1 MTPSTRSGR
10 LAALCAAAAL
20 ASGSLALASPADL
33 PEDHR
38 TLAKSTSYAAMEAFL
53 STVDGKGPVHVSVEG
68 KTTQGRSVF
77 LVHAAHR
84 ADAPF
89 RVLFYAQQHGDELS
103 GKDALLYL
111 IRDIARDPSKLPA
124 DVDLWILPMVN
135 PDGGEAGT
143 RRNGAG
149 ADLNRDHVTLL
160 QPETQALHRV
170 ARRVRPHLAVDSH
183 EFGRDSEEWAR
194 KGWEKWADITMDGL
208 NNPHFDAERV
218 AAARRW
224 VDESAA
230 VEEKAGHRFLRYW
243 VGGAPPDDEQRHSA
257 PDTDGGLNGI
267 GAYGGLSFIIEA
279 AVRHGSKNP
288 SADLGARV
296 DAYLVLYRRF
306 LEGAGRR
313 ADDLA
318 VVERA
323 RKLPLPAF
331 LPSDALWVNPGGK
344 VIDFPVVELSTGRVL
359 KVPTANLMTEV
370 AVKRSVPTPLG
381 YAVDP
386 KAAAEVGALLTRHGL
401 PFETV
406 AAPRKA
412 VTETWKLLRLEEEFD
427 DVYSRYGGRTIVKK
441 DVTRETELPA
451 GSLWVPLEGEGAL
464 RAAILLEPSAM
475 YGLWQ
480 YPVFRPLVGADGAI
494 PVRRVLKALPP
505 AAAPVAAGM
514 R

>member
-1 MTPSTRSGR
+1 MSSTSRGGLLSSA
-10 LAALCAAAAL
+10 LVAASIAVGPLSAAP
-20 ASGSLALASPADL
+20 GSL

-38 TLAKSTSYAAMEAFL
+38 TLATSTSYAGMEAFL
-53 STVDGKGPVHVSVEG
+53 SSVDGKGPVRVSVEG
-68 KTTQGRSVF
+68 KTAEGRSLY

-89 RVLFYAQQHGDELS
+89 RIFFYAQQHGDEVS

-111 IRDIARDPSKLPA
+111 IRDIVRDPSRLPA
-124 DVDLWILPMVN
+124 DVDLWVMPMVN
-135 PDGGEAGT
+135 PDGAVAGT

-170 ARRVRPHLAVDSH
+170 ARRLRPHLAVDAH
-183 EFGRDSEEWAR
+183 EFGRDSQEWTK
-194 KGWEKWADITMDGL
+194 KGWEKWPDITMDGL
-208 NNPHFDAERV
+208 NNPHFDAERI

-224 VDESAA
+224 VDESAE

-243 VGGAPPDDEQRHSA
+243 VGGAPPEDEQRHSA
-257 PDTDGGLNGI
+257 IDTDGGLNGI

-279 AVRHGSKNP
+279 AVRHSAKNP
-288 SADLGARV
+288 SGDLGKRV
-296 DAYLVLYRRF
+296 DAYLVLFRRF

-313 ADDLA
+313 AEDRA

-323 RKLPLPAF
+323 RKLALPAF
-331 LPSDALWVNPGGK
+331 LPSDAIWVNLRGT
-344 VIDFPVVELSTGRVL
+344 VTDFPVVEVATGKVL
-359 KVPTANLMTEV
+359 KIPTANLMTDV

-386 KAAAEVGALLTRHGL
+386 KAAGDIGALLTRHGI
-401 PFETV
+401 PFETL
-406 AAPRKA
+406 AAART
-412 VTETWKLLRLEEEFD
+412 VGTEAWTLLRVEDEFD
-427 DVYSRYGGRTIVKK
+427 DVYGRYGGRTIVKRG
-441 DVTRETELPA
+441 DVRETELAA
-451 GSLWVPLEGEGAL
+451 GSLYVPLEGEAAM

-480 YPVFRPLVGADGAI
+480 YPVFRALVAADGRI
-494 PVRRVLKALPP
+494 PVLRVLRGATP
-505 AAAPVAAGM
+505 AAAAS

>member
-1 MTPSTRSGR
+1 MKLLVRCAFLAPFCAVMAAGSGELR
-10 LAALCAAAAL
+10 GAAAAE
-20 ASGSLALASPADL
+20 L

-38 TLAKSTSYAAMEAFL
+38 TLATSTSYAGLEAFL
-53 STVDGKGPVHVSVEG
+53 ASVDGKGPVRVSVEG
-68 KTTQGRSVF
+68 KTKEGRSLF

-89 RVLFYAQQHGDELS
+89 RILFYAQQHGDELS

-111 IRDIARDPSKLPA
+111 IRDIVRDPARLPA
-124 DVDLWILPMVN
+124 DVDLWVMPMVN
-135 PDGGEAGT
+135 PDGAEAGK
-143 RRNGAG
+143 RRNSAG
-149 ADLNRDHVTLL
+149 SDLNRDHVLLL

-170 ARRVRPHLAVDSH
+170 ARRLKPHLAVDSH
-183 EFGRDSEEWAR
+183 EFGRDSKEWTK

-208 NNPHFDAERV
+208 NNPHFDAGRI

-224 VDESAA
+224 VDESAEA
-230 VEEKAGHRFLRYW
+230 EAKAGHGFLRYW

-279 AVRHGSKNP
+279 AVRHESKNP

-296 DAYLVLYRRF
+296 DAYLVLFRRF

-313 ADDLA
+313 AEDLA
-318 VVERA
+318 IVERA
-323 RKLPLPAF
+323 RRLPLPAF
-331 LPSDALWVNPGGK
+331 LPSDALWVNPGGR
-344 VIDFPVVELSTGRVL
+344 VIEFPVVEVATGKVL
-359 KVPTANLMTEV
+359 KVPTANLMTDV

-386 KAAAEVGALLTRHGL
+386 KAAGEVGALLTRHGI
-401 PFETV
+401 PFETL
-406 AAPRKA
+406 AAQRKG
-412 VTETWKLLRLEEEFD
+412 VTETWTLLRVEEEFD
-427 DVYSRYGGRTIVKK
+427 DVYSRYGGRTIVKRG
-441 DVTRETELPA
+441 DRREAELPA
-451 GSLWVPLEGEGAL
+451 GSLYVPLEGEGAL

-480 YPVFRPLVGADGAI
+480 YPAFRPLVGADGEI
-494 PVRRVLKALPP
+494 PVRRVLR
-505 AAAPVAAGM
+505 AAAPGAAA